1 MAYINTQVVEM
12 DQVTIS
18 NHVKELGIEN
28 IRNEII
34 DGLNKANKTISSK
47 FFYDDR
53 GSKLF
58 EKITN
63 LPEYYPTRTEKGIL
77 KKIAP
82 NLMKDS
88 KNISIVE
95 LGSGDHSKI
104 NILLSAIKSENLN
117 TINYVPIDVSHSAI
131 KNASDKLIELYPG
144 IQINGLIADFI
155 HQLDLIPAKNKR
167 MFCFLGSTL
176 GNFGENIA
184 NEFLSNLSSN
194 MNPEDT
200 FLLGLDLVKPIQI
213 LHNAYNDNQGVTAE
227 FNKNILNI
235 INEIIKSNLNPD
247 DFEHEAFFIDSKSR
261 IEMHLKANKDIL
273 VSSPYM
279 QSSIEIK
286 KGETIHTENSYKFSQ
301 NRINEIADLTHLK
314 IKEIFTDKN
323 DWFALV
329 LLKKE

>member
-1 MAYINTQVVEM
+1 MTYITTDVIDDKQIS
-12 DQVTIS
+12 IS
-18 NHVKELGIEN
+18 NHLPDLGIDN
-28 IRNEII
+28 IRKEII
-34 DGLNKANKTISSK
+34 ESLSSEPKFISSK

-53 GSKLF
+53 GSRLF

-63 LPEYYPTRTEKGIL
+63 LPEYYPTRTEKSIL

-82 NLMKDS
+82 DLMKDS

-104 NILLSAIKSENLN
+104 NILLSAIKSENLK

-176 GNFGENIA
+176 GNFDENIA
-184 NEFLSNLSSN
+184 NEFLKNLSSN
-194 MNPEDT
+194 MNPGDT
-200 FLLGLDLVKPIQI
+200 FLLGLDLVKPVHI
-213 LHNAYNDNQGVTAE
+213 LHNAYNDSQKVTAE
-227 FNKNILNI
+227 FNKNILNN

-247 DFEHEAFFIDSKSR
+247 DFEHEAFFNDSKSR
-261 IEMHLKANKDIL
+261 IEMHLKATKDIL

-279 QSSIEIK
+279 QSSIEII
-286 KGETIHTENSYKFSQ
+286 KGETMQTENSYKFSI
-301 NRINEIADLTHLK
+301 NRINEIADQTHLK

-329 LLKKE
+329 HFIK